1 MFVFLALIAEVE
13 VLADAAMPPR
23 SPGDEFT
30 TLGMRGCGDG
40 DIVARMGLYGDLRVE
55 AVIEDHIGAVDGS
68 SNLHDRTSASPLDR
82 TGNANTDTW
91 S

>member
-1 MFVFLALIAEVE
+1 MFVFLALITEVE

-40 DIVARMGLYGDLRVE
+40 DIVARMGLYGVL
-55 AVIEDHIGAVDGS
+55 
-68 SNLHDRTSASPLDR
+68 
-82 TGNANTDTW
+82 
-91 S
+91 

>member
-1 MFVFLALIAEVE
+1 MFVFLALITEVE

-30 TLGMRGCGDG
+30 T
-40 DIVARMGLYGDLRVE
+40 IVARMGLYGDLRVE